1 MLKKGKEEI
10 IYLLN
15 KSIEKFELES
25 GNQFNKN
32 TNKKNYEPFAMLLS
46 EISNELPFTSEKLG
60 HIPYEIDRDSK
71 KEYSFRKYDITGGQ
85 IRDALMGLV
94 ASPRS
99 FLIDSC
105 YIYLYGVGR
114 LAFDKSPLDEA
125 LIANEDN
132 DEKKDSYTLMQDNQ
146 QLKSELSKIK
156 SVISLSKRRNARKA
170 KLIILSSLI
179 VTISIVGFFY
189 KKNSAYNELVKDY
202 NIKPYNY
209 TKSEKDAL
217 EGIWLNYIGSP
228 QARLSDPD
236 RENLIVLNISEIK
249 EKDGYFICTRYGS
262 SFNHTGYAQFES
274 PNVVS
279 IHLKLSTLNGTTNSP
294 RHSLLILD
302 STKKYL
308 NAISASWNFDVGVR
322 NKIIGI
328 REVYVK
334 LGKGGKLTEILNAVE
349 NAECKCKIVNW
360 EQGNGKVQEFH
371 LKNMLIDTIQP
382 AQLRTLIDK
391 KSILLKDIEDSV
403 LLKVGDISN

>member
-15 KSIEKFELES
+15 KSIEKFEIES

-32 TNKKNYEPFAMLLS
+32 TNKKNYEPFAIHLS
-46 EISNELPFTSEKLG
+46 EISNQLPFTAEKFG
-60 HIPYEIDRDSK
+60 HIPYELDRDSN

-114 LAFDKSPLDEA
+114 LAFDNSPLDEA

-132 DEKKDSYTLMQDNQ
+132 GEKKDSYTLMQDNQ

-156 SVISLSKRRNARKA
+156 GIIISSKRRNARKA
-170 KLIILSSLI
+170 KLFMLCSLI
-179 VTISIVGFFY
+179 VTISVIGFFY
-189 KKNSAYNELVKDY
+189 KKNNAYNELVKDY
-202 NIKPYNY
+202 NIKPYSY
-209 TKSEKDAL
+209 TKSEKEAL

-279 IHLKLSTLNGTTNSP
+279 VHLKLSTLSGTTNSP
-294 RHSLLILD
+294 RHSLLLLD
-302 STKKYL
+302 SNKKYL

-328 REVYVK
+328 REVYSK
-334 LGKGGKLTEILNAVE
+334 IGKGGKLTEILNAVE
-349 NAECKCKIVNW
+349 NAECKCKIVKW
-360 EQGNGKVQEFH
+360 EQDNGEIQEFH

-382 AQLRTLIDK
+382 ALIRTLIDK
-391 KSILLKDIEDSV
+391 KSILLKELEDSV
-403 LLKVGDISN
+403 LLNTNK

>member
-32 TNKKNYEPFAMLLS
+32 TNKKNYEPFAMHLS
-46 EISNELPFTSEKLG
+46 EISNQLPFTAEKLG
-60 HIPYEIDRDSK
+60 HIVYEEDSDSG

-114 LAFDKSPLDEA
+114 LKFDKAPLDNA
-125 LIANEDN
+125 LLADNETIAN
-132 DEKKDSYTLMQDNQ
+132 KDSYTLMQDNQ
-146 QLKSELSKIK
+146 QLKGELSKMNALIQT
-156 SVISLSKRRNARKA
+156 VRRRNSWKT
-170 KLIILSSLI
+170 KLYIISTLIISITLI
-179 VTISIVGFFY
+179 GIY
-189 KKNSAYNELVKDY
+189 YEKYNAYNELVKDY
-202 NIKPYNY
+202 NIKPYSY
-209 TKSEKDAL
+209 TKSEKEAL

-279 IHLKLSTLNGTTNSP
+279 VHLKLSTLSGTTNSP
-294 RHSLLILD
+294 RHSLLLLD
-302 STKKYL
+302 SNKKYL

-328 REVYVK
+328 REVYSK
-334 LGKGGKLTEILNAVE
+334 IGEGGKLTEILNAVE
-349 NAECKCKIVNW
+349 NAECKCKIVKW
-360 EQGNGKVQEFH
+360 EQDNGEIQEFH

-382 AQLRTLIDK
+382 ALIRTLIDK
-391 KSILLKDIEDSV
+391 KSILLKELEDSV
-403 LLKVGDISN
+403 LLKIN